1 MRASKL
7 GGPRFNRPAW
17 RASET
22 AFSLVEM
29 VLALGV
35 VTFCLL
41 TLFGLISVGINNN
54 RLVRE
59 QSIGLNLCS
68 QIELDLKATS
78 PTNFISPL
86 YGITIPAA
94 GAVSS
99 TTVYDTYNGNAVSFG

>member
-1 MRASKL
+1 
-7 GGPRFNRPAW
+7 
-17 RASET
+17 
-22 AFSLVEM
+22 M

-41 TLFGLISVGINNN
+41 TLFGLISVGMNNN

-99 TTVYDTYNGNAVSFG
+99 TTPNSANRKPIERPLATLSAGIPRI